1 MVRFAAS
8 DPPINLAT
16 NAKYRLMRYVEWM
29 LVFLSA
35 WRDADSKQ
43 LASFYLVHGLKI
55 LHRKW
60 IKQFIMCVAVLTS
73 IYGEGQGGRFN
84 RR

>member
-1 MVRFAAS
+1 
-8 DPPINLAT
+8 
-16 NAKYRLMRYVEWM
+16 MRYVEWM

-43 LASFYLVHGLKI
+43 LASFYHIHGLKI

-60 IKQFIMCVAVLTS
+60 IKQFIMCVAVPTSMEKDKEVSLTEDDVKP
-73 IYGEGQGGRFN
+73 YQH
-84 RR
+84 